1 MEEKRY
7 TISETSELLELETH
21 VLRYWEEELN
31 LNIPRNEM
39 GHRYYTDKEIKIFE
53 KIKEFKQQGL
63 QLKAIKSAL
72 NNLNGQDEI
81 YGLRVR
87 NSHEI
92 NIANPND
99 EKVKKFQVM
108 IRDLFKEALLEYNR
122 LFKEELKEDL
132 KQDLREEI
140 SSQIKSLEINHES
153 KEKERYRKL
162 DEAIREV
169 QNMRKESAVA
179 VTAKKPWYK
188 QVFGK

>member
-7 TISETSELLELETH
+7 TISEASELLELESH

-39 GHRYYTDKEIKIFE
+39 GHRYYTNNEIDIFK
-53 KIKEFKQQGL
+53 KIKDFKNQGL

-72 NNLNGQDEI
+72 DNLNKNNENYSLEI
-81 YGLRVR
+81 TN
-87 NSHEI
+87 NSQV

-99 EKVKKFQVM
+99 EKVKKFQIM
-108 IRDLFKEALLEYNR
+108 IRNLFKEALIEYNR
-122 LFKEELKEDL
+122 IFKEELKEEL
-132 KQDLREEI
+132 KHDLREEI
-140 SSQIKSLEINHES
+140 SSQIKTIELNHEL

-188 QVFGK
+188 QVFGR

>member
-1 MEEKRY
+1 MSSD
-7 TISETSELLELETH
+7 I
-21 VLRYWEEELN
+21 EEELN

-39 GHRYYTDKEIKIFE
+39 GHRYYTNNEIDIFK
-53 KIKEFKQQGL
+53 KIKDFKNQGL

-72 NNLNGQDEI
+72 DNLNKNNENYSLEI
-81 YGLRVR
+81 TN
-87 NSHEI
+87 NSQV

-99 EKVKKFQVM
+99 EKVKKFQIM
-108 IRDLFKEALLEYNR
+108 IRNLFKEALIEYNR
-122 LFKEELKEDL
+122 IFKEELKEEL
-132 KQDLREEI
+132 KHDLREEI
-140 SSQIKSLEINHES
+140 SSQIKTIELNHEL

-188 QVFGK
+188 QVFGR

>member
-7 TISETSELLELETH
+7 TISEASDLLELESH

-39 GHRYYTDKEIKIFE
+39 GHRYYTKKEMDIFE
-53 KIKEFKQQGL
+53 KIKELKGRGL
-63 QLKAIKSAL
+63 QLKAIKSVLDDL
-72 NNLNGQDEI
+72 NEKEENYSLKLAESNA
-81 YGLRVR
+81 
-87 NSHEI
+87 I

-99 EKVKKFQVM
+99 ERVKKFQM
-108 IRDLFKEALLEYNR
+108 MLRNLFKEALVEYNR

-132 KQDLREEI
+132 KRDLREEI
-140 SSQIKSLEINHES
+140 SCQIRSIELSHEL

-179 VTAKKPWYK
+179 VTVKKPWYK
-188 QVFGK
+188 QVFGR